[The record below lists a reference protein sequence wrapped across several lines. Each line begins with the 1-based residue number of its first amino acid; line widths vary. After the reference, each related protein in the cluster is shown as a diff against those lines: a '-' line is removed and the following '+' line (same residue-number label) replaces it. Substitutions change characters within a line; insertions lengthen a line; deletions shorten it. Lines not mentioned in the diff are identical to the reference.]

1 MSDGGANLQLMW
13 VAGITTVL
21 VTRLYLAATGYP
33 KVGNGT
39 LHIAHALWGGLLML
53 AGLIVSLT
61 FTGSFCRRVT
71 ALSGGIGLGLFVDEV
86 GKFITQSNDY
96 FFRPAAAVIYVL
108 FAILIVIT
116 ATARTPRT
124 MSAGARLSAA
134 AAIAATGPAEGLTPA
149 QRTAILELLDGD
161 DGEAAHAVRRFAEL
175 SPTRFGRNAFRSRAQ
190 RLLTAARHLVTQ
202 PWFLSVVVALFV
214 VSRIAIDVVF
224 VSRAVPLL
232 AGGSAE
238 PGHDGGAIIA
248 AAVTRTVEAVF
259 TVAGAVCWRRRQ
271 TAIRLL
277 KAALFV
283 NLCFT
288 QLFNFTDSQF
298 VAITEL
304 PFLILVFLVLSAATR
319 GQPAVTPERNQRPAT
334 STPFN

>member
-1 MSDGGANLQLMW
+1 MSDGGANLQLLW
-13 VAGITTVL
+13 VAGMTTVL

-61 FTGSFCRRVT
+61 FTGTVCLRVT
-71 ALSGGIGLGLFVDEV
+71 ALSGGIGLGLFIDEV

-108 FAILIVIT
+108 FAILVVIT

-175 SPTRFGRNAFRSRAQ
+175 SPTRLGRNAFRTRAQ

-202 PWFLSVVVALFV
+202 PLFVSVVVALFV

-224 VSRAVPLL
+224 ISQAVPLL
-232 AGGSAE
+232 AGGSAD

-259 TVAGAVCWRRRQ
+259 TVTGAVCWRRRRQ

-304 PFLILVFLVLSAATR
+304 PFLILVLLVLSSATR
-319 GQPAVTPERNQRPAT
+319 GQPVGAERLQQGRNE
-334 STPFN
+334 